1 MKQFRDT
8 PYYITEDGEVYSNF
22 KGKFIKRNPSIC
34 EGYYRL
40 DLYGN
45 QKGKFYFVHR
55 LVAECFLPNPTNLP
69 KINHKDT
76 NKLNNHISNLEW
88 ITSKGNSEHASVN
101 GLYNHGET
109 HPKSKL
115 NSNDIKWIRD
125 NCIPN
130 HKQFGFRPLSKKFNV
145 SKTVISY
152 IYKKQY
158 WKHI

>member
-1 MKQFRDT
+1 MKQFRDS
-8 PYYITEDGEVYSNF
+8 PYYVTEDGKIYSNF
-22 KGKFIKRNPSIC
+22 KNKLKLRNPSIC

-55 LVAECFLPNPTNLP
+55 MVAECYIPNPDNLP

-76 NKLNNHISNLEW
+76 NRLNNHVLNLEW
-88 ITSKGNSEHASVN
+88 ITSKGNSEHASEL
-101 GLYNHGET
+101 GLYNHGES

-115 NSNDIKWIRD
+115 SIEDINWIRN

-130 HKQFGFRPLSKKFNV
+130 DSQFGYRPLSKKYNV
-145 SKTVISY
+145 SKTVIMY
-152 IYKKQY
+152 VYKKKY
-158 WKHI
+158 WRHI